1 MALEAL
7 EKIRQ
12 AESDAMAIIDRAK
25 LEAERIASE
34 ATAKAV
40 SDIEQ
45 TKRNLELD
53 KEQVLTA
60 ARQLAEDKAKTI
72 KDSAILEINFIKEN
86 LEQKKDNAKKA
97 VYEEISR

>member
-12 AESDAMAIIDRAK
+12 AESEALSIIDKAK
-25 LEAERIASE
+25 LEAERIVSE

-53 KEQVLTA
+53 KEQVLAA
-60 ARQLAEDKAKTI
+60 ARQLAEDKSQTI
-72 KDSAILEINFIKEN
+72 KDSAILEINYIKEN
-86 LEQKKDNAKKA
+86 LEEKKDKAKKA

>member
-12 AESDAMAIIDRAK
+12 AEGDAMAIIDRAK
-25 LEAERIASE
+25 LEAERIVSE